1 MLWNKSAKP
10 SDIHKS
16 VDADLRPHPDRRRVL
31 QLSKTQLITA
41 KRYLKEAFNLIA
53 DVQAMFHNSGDARTA
68 SRLRTVGEVLL
79 TEKEHVDRLL
89 VKRPY

>member
-1 MLWNKSAKP
+1 M
-10 SDIHKS
+10 
-16 VDADLRPHPDRRRVL
+16 

-53 DVQAMFHNSGDARTA
+53 DVQAMFHNSGDAQTA
-68 SRLRTVGEVLL
+68 SRLRTIGEVVLN
-79 TEKEHVDRLL
+79 EKEHVDRLL